1 MNLQQGQNE
10 LLNLLESAFNGEVM
24 LPDFQRSFVWGRN
37 DIEELIKSLLEDMFI
52 GTFLILY
59 THPNNIPFKPVFIS
73 GVKEVNP
80 QVKENPTMLILDGQQ
95 RLTAMF
101 YAIYSP
107 NIPLKNTETPYKFF
121 IDLKKLVVDEIEDS
135 VFSWSLRWRDYI
147 SYLDGNGKLD
157 VQRLLKDKIL
167 PLSVFQKKD
176 EYYKI
181 RYGYMEKIFESKDL
195 EKIDNYIYNIL
206 NYLVHTLSLDISYNE
221 KPEEIAILFERIN
234 KTGIRLSTY
243 DLLTA
248 RFYKYIKLREE
259 WEKVFE
265 ENPNIKKLASRV
277 DNTNVPFSFIQALA
291 LSHGASIKSRELI
304 KIDNSILN
312 KENWDKVVKIV
323 ENKVLAN
330 LNQINEFGIGDIN
343 KWLPY
348 NPLITLLTAF
358 YLKFGHIDNE
368 KIAAWYWSSVFTE
381 RYSGSTEE
389 KIMKD
394 FRDVNIWMND
404 SKFVPEVVREFIVQ
418 LSKSAFTLK
427 NVRRSGSSKYKGVFN
442 LIFKNKAQDFY
453 YPENLAF
460 NNLEDHHIFPKAFLK
475 SKNVEVEYDT
485 VLNRTLIFDET
496 NRKIS
501 NKSPAEYIKE
511 MIEIQMKKGL
521 TKTEAEEKIKK
532 ILRAHFIDEEMYE
545 ILKNTSKDLTSEEIM
560 KNFENFISKREKL
573 IIEKIKELVNFER
586 FFYIVKTTPYY
597 SEKSKLYKQFWTSLL
612 EKSNKKFDLFST
624 RSPALDWLLS
634 KRIAK
639 GLELEY
645 HLYKNY
651 GSVALFIDFGKG
663 YKELNKK
670 VFDFLYDHRSEFEKV
685 LGNDLEWRR
694 NDKNRSCVIYKKIYE
709 GGTFK
714 IERWD
719 KLQDLMVDNMVK
731 LYNFI
736 QNYIPEIEKIA
747 NEYTNKKKA

>member
-1 MNLQQGQNE
+1 
-10 LLNLLESAFNGEVM
+10 
-24 LPDFQRSFVWGRN
+24 
-37 DIEELIKSLLEDMFI
+37 
-52 GTFLILY
+52 
-59 THPNNIPFKPVFIS
+59 
-73 GVKEVNP
+73 
-80 QVKENPTMLILDGQQ
+80 
-95 RLTAMF
+95 MF

-107 NIPLKNTETPYKFF
+107 NIPLRYTETPYKFF
-121 IDLKKLVVDEIEDS
+121 IDLKKLIKDEIEDS
-135 VFSWSLRWRDYI
+135 VFSWSSRWREYI
-147 SYLDGNGKLD
+147 TYLDENGNLD
-157 VQRLLKDKIL
+157 IQRLLNDNIL
-167 PLSVFQKKD
+167 PLSIFQNKD

-181 RYGYMEKIFESKDL
+181 RYGYMKEILNPKDL
-195 EKIDNYIYNIL
+195 EKIDEYINNIFDYHVL
-206 NYLVHTLSLDISYNE
+206 TLSLDISYNE

-265 ENPNIKKLASRV
+265 EKPNIKKLASRV

-291 LSHGASIKSRELI
+291 LSYGNSIKSRDLI

-312 KENWDKVVKIV
+312 KENWNKVVEIV
-323 ENKVLAN
+323 ENKVLTT
-330 LNQINEFGIGDIN
+330 LGQIDEFGIADIN

-358 YLKFGHIDNE
+358 YLKLGHIDNE

-389 KIMKD
+389 KMMKD
-394 FRDVNIWMND
+394 FRDVNIWIND
-404 SKFVPEVVREFIVQ
+404 SNFLPEVVEDFLVQ
-418 LSKSAFTLK
+418 LSKDAFTLK

-460 NNLEDHHIFPKAFLK
+460 NKLEDHHIFPKAFLK

-501 NKSPAEYIKE
+501 NKSPSEYIQE

-521 TKTEAEEKIKK
+521 TKNKAEEKIKK
-532 ILRAHFIDEEMYE
+532 ILKNHFIDDEMYE
-545 ILKNTSKDLTSEEIM
+545 ILKNTSKNLTSEEIM

-573 IIEKIKELVNFER
+573 IIEKIKELVDYKRLISIINEEPNISER
-586 FFYIVKTTPYY
+586 
-597 SEKSKLYKQFWTSLL
+597 SKLNKQFWKSLL

-624 RSPALDWLLS
+624 RKPTVENFLE
-634 KRIAK
+634 KRVSK
-639 GLELEY
+639 GLILAY
-645 HLYKNY
+645 HLYNNY
-651 GSVALFIDFGKG
+651 GGVKLYIDFGKG
-663 YKELNKK
+663 FKELNEK
-670 VFDFLYDHRSEFEKV
+670 VFDFLYKHKSEFEKV
-685 LGNDLEWRR
+685 MGNDLEWER
-694 NDKNRSCVIYKKIYE
+694 NDKNRSCHIYKKIYK
-709 GGTFK
+709 GGTYK
-714 IERWD
+714 IETWD
-719 KLQDLMVDNMVK
+719 KLQDLMIDNMVK
-731 LYNFI
+731 LYNLI
-736 QNYIPEIEKIA
+736 QKFIPEIEKIA
-747 NEYTNKKKA
+747 NEYMNK